1 MTAKR
6 RRRRSLTRSEIM
18 SRIRRKDTGP
28 EKALRSALWE
38 LGLRYRV
45 DLRVEGV
52 HVDVAFPPAKAAIFV
67 DGCFWHSCPE
77 HGTKPRSNKSYWLP
91 KLRRN
96 KSRDQAQTNAL
107 RRAGWT
113 VLRFWEHECT
123 SDPGNVADRVAE
135 TLPRYGE
142 AHSTRARR

>member
-6 RRRRSLTRSEIM
+6 RRRRALTRS
-18 SRIRRKDTGP
+18 

-52 HVDVAFPPAKAAIFV
+52 HVDVAFPPAKAAVFV

-91 KLRRN
+91 KLCRN
-96 KSRDQAQTNAL
+96 RARDRAQSKAL
-107 RRAGWT
+107 QRARWKVWARIPYGE
-113 VLRFWEHECT
+113 R
-123 SDPGNVADRVAE
+123 
-135 TLPRYGE
+135 LPRVVAPTGFE
-142 AHSTRARR
+142 PVSPP